1 MAFIAPLFAAAA
13 GLGAIGSALLS
24 AAIAVGAMLVVQA
37 LTPKPRQSELD
48 AAPTELSLDSDHPR
62 EIIFGRAITAGSL
75 VYSTTSGNNNKKLW
89 LVIALAD
96 HPCEALKKV
105 WVNGRSRII
114 DEDGWVNGTNE
125 KLKVRF
131 LSAANAAPSDLVSV
145 AGSEW
150 TADDRFTNGTWVVCE
165 VISDDKVW
173 AGSIPQLAFEV
184 EGMKLYDPRL
194 DTTAG
199 GSGSH
204 RWDNRATWTY
214 SDNPVLAWYLLRRG
228 YEVEGERLFGLR
240 TPADLIDLAKVRAE
254 ADYCDTAMPRVGTTN
269 ERRYR
274 ISGVMQ
280 ATPGAAPAIEQI
292 LAACGGKEIDS
303 GGSIAIQV
311 GVARSVVAA
320 LTDDDIVHD
329 AETTRTFKQ
338 PANELAN
345 AIFGAWRDPAQ
356 MWATVG
362 LPPRTSSTD
371 EAADGG
377 RFERSYDL
385 AYVASQ
391 TQGQRVMEIFRRLA
405 RRQEAFETTLR
416 GRWAGL
422 EAGDW
427 VTITSDRHGW
437 VAKTFEVLSSAV
449 DAAFRV
455 RVVLR
460 ETDTTVYDWSTGL
473 ELDLLA
479 PEDLGSAAPPSGTV
493 SGLALA
499 TVLVP
504 GGAGAERPGLR
515 LTWTAPDDETIDDLL
530 LEFREVGTTNA
541 AQMTIRDVEAGSYTW
556 VAGVQGDV
564 TYEARVLAITT
575 PRRTVAWSGWFAATT
590 ATEPQKVRR
599 VVEAPPPGPGTITR
613 DLLDAQAAFE
623 LSLATRVDGV
633 LGSLVGYV
641 DEVEKAQAQLAG
653 AWALLRRDGQRMREA
668 LEAEVGTARAEVSSE
683 RAIRVTERDAMAARI
698 DTVRIVTE
706 SAQAAV
712 IDNTLATDRIASRL
726 STAELTLTQSGLTA
740 NAQLILQARDRL
752 DNIETYA
759 GFVTNQAG
767 RVTGMISLSDSTRNG
782 SEIMLQAN
790 RIGFWLTQGGT
801 THEARNILGIGT
813 VDGVPT
819 LAFRGNAL
827 LDGEVTVRHLAASTI
842 TAIWAEIRALR
853 AGVITGFTGKLRIDL
868 DSEEITLDS

>member
-1 MAFIAPLFAAAA
+1 MAFIAPIIAAAA

-37 LTPKPRQSELD
+37 LTPKPRQSELE

-62 EIIFGRAITAGSL
+62 EIIFGRAVTAGSL
-75 VYSTTSGNNNKKLW
+75 VYSKTTGNNNKRLW
-89 LVIALAD
+89 LVIAVAD
-96 HPCEALKKV
+96 HPIESLERV
-105 WVNGRSRII
+105 WVNGERKQVA
-114 DEDGWVNGTNE
+114 ETGFVNGTSD
-125 KLKVRF
+125 KLKVR
-131 LSAANAAPSDLVSV
+131 LLVDRNQAPADLVEASD
-145 AGSEW
+145 GEW
-150 TADDRFTNGTWVVCE
+150 DAEDRFANGSWIVAE
-165 VISDDKVW
+165 IIADDKVW

-184 EGMKLYDPRL
+184 LGMKLYDPRL
-194 DTTAG
+194 DSTAG

-204 RWDNRATWTY
+204 RWDNRNTWEY

-254 ADYCDTAMPRVGTTN
+254 ADHCDTNMPLAAGGN

-292 LAACGGKEIDS
+292 LAACAGKEIDS
-303 GGSIAIQV
+303 GGSIALQV

-320 LTDDDIVHD
+320 LTDDDIVHE

-345 AIFGAWRDPAQ
+345 AVFGSWRDPAQ

-371 EAADGG
+371 ETADGG

-460 ETDTTVYDWSTGL
+460 ETDSTVYDWSTAL

-479 PEDLGSAAPPSGTV
+479 PGDLGSAAPPSGTIG
-493 SGLALA
+493 GLALA
-499 TVLVP
+499 AVLVT
-504 GGAGAERPGLR
+504 GGSGAERPGLT
-515 LTWTAPDDETIDDLL
+515 LTWTPPDDETIDDLL
-530 LEFREVGTTNA
+530 VEFRKVGTTTA
-541 AQMTIRDVEAGSYTW
+541 EEIIVRSPESGTRTW
-556 VAGVQGDV
+556 VSGVQGDV
-564 TYEARVLAITT
+564 QYEARVLAITT
-575 PRRTVAWSGWFAATT
+575 PRRAVSWTGWVTSST
-590 ATEPQKVRR
+590 NTEPQKVRR
-599 VVEAPPPGPGTITR
+599 VVEGPPPGPGTVDRTI
-613 DLLDAQAAFE
+613 LSEQVAFE
-623 LSLATRVDGV
+623 IDLMTRVDGV
-633 LGSLVGYV
+633 LGSLTSYV
-641 DEVEKAQAQLAG
+641 DEIEQAQAQLAG
-653 AWALLRRDGQRMREA
+653 AWALLRRDGQIQRDA
-668 LEAEVGTARAEVSSE
+668 LAAQVGSVLAEVTRE
-683 RAIRVTERDAMAARI
+683 RGIRISDRDAIASSI
-698 DTVRIVTE
+698 DTVRVRTEEAE
-706 SAQAAV
+706 SAVRDQS
-712 IDNTLATDRIASRL
+712 LAHDALALRVT
-726 STAELTLTQSGLTA
+726 TAETTLTNSGLSGD
-740 NAQLILQARDRL
+740 AQLILKAVGRIDH
-752 DNIETYA
+752 IETFA
-759 GFVTNQAG
+759 GLVLNEQG
-767 RVTGMISLSDSTRNG
+767 RVAGMLGIKNTGDAVT
-782 SEIMLQAN
+782 IMLQADKL
-790 RIGFWLTQGGT
+790 GFWQRQGNDT
-801 THEARNILGIGT
+801 YENRAVFGIGL
-813 VDGVPT
+813 VNGVTT
-819 LAFRGNAL
+819 LALRGDAVIDGTIRARSIAAAEFR
-827 LDGEVTVRHLAASTI
+827 
-842 TAIWAEIRALR
+842 AIWAEIRRLK
-853 AGVITGFTGKLRIDL
+853 AGVIEGRTGNLIIDL
-868 DSEEITLDS
+868 DNEAIILNA